1 MLTVAFWLLP
11 SKKKLYNIHTAQYI
25 CVKKRCKVMLILA
38 AQAVRFQRQIM
49 PYINFSVRQ
58 MMLLSKR
65 RRPSANEKCFSRGDI
80 GGSMAQFSK
89 LFEKIPQCFVKPEY
103 IIIPF
108 LGLKLTVKDFSNICG
123 V

>member
-58 MMLLSKR
+58 MMLLSKAVPWHSFQSFLKKY
-65 RRPSANEKCFSRGDI
+65 PS
-80 GGSMAQFSK
+80 
-89 LFEKIPQCFVKPEY
+89 
-103 IIIPF
+103 
-108 LGLKLTVKDFSNICG
+108 GLYFIRDKF
-123 V
+123 

>member
-1 MLTVAFWLLP
+1 MLTVAFWLLL

-25 CVKKRCKVMLILA
+25 YVKKRCKVMLILA

-58 MMLLSKR
+58 MMLLSKC

-89 LFEKIPQCFVKPEY
+89 LFEKIPQWPSFW
-103 IIIPF
+103 INF
-108 LGLKLTVKDFSNICG
+108 DL
-123 V
+123 

>member
-89 LFEKIPQCFVKPEY
+89 LFEKITQWP
-103 IIIPF
+103 
-108 LGLKLTVKDFSNICG
+108 LLHSG
-123 V
+123 

>member
-1 MLTVAFWLLP
+1 MLTVVFWLLL
-11 SKKKLYNIHTAQYI
+11 SEKKFVQYPY
-25 CVKKRCKVMLILA
+25 CSVYFYKKRCKVMLILA

-58 MMLLSKR
+58 MMLLSKC

-89 LFEKIPQCFVKPEY
+89 LFEKKYPS
-103 IIIPF
+103 
-108 LGLKLTVKDFSNICG
+108 GLYFILDKF
-123 V
+123 